1 MAIAKE
7 LWSKI
12 QSYYETWKNPSEI
25 VRLMDEV
32 HVKVD
37 RTSIVKRAKKEEW
50 IRGELQAYPDFDIDE
65 HFASIQEKSQDSQ
78 DVKSLRLILAIKE
91 QETAKE
97 LHKYNSIQALIHAKP
112 FQAARVDKHLDGK
125 KGLREKSALD
135 TIEQLLGIKL
145 IRQFQVGGFRIDG
158 YDANNKIAYE
168 IDEEQHNTKKHSQ
181 ADILRQ
187 KFIEEQLQCKFVR
200 IKV

>member
-7 LWSKI
+7 LWDKARALFELGNSLSLISDSTGIDKSSISKKAKLQGWI
-12 QSYYETWKNPSEI
+12 QG
-25 VRLMDEV
+25 
-32 HVKVD
+32 
-37 RTSIVKRAKKEEW
+37 W
-50 IRGELQAYPDFDIDE
+50 IQGELQAYPDFDIDE

-97 LHKYNSIQALIHAKP
+97 LHRYNSIQALIHAKP
-112 FQAARVDKHLDGK
+112 FQAERVDKHLDGK
-125 KGLREKSALD
+125 KGIREKAALD

-145 IRQFQVGGFRIDG
+145 IRQFTVGGFRIDG
-158 YDANNKIAYE
+158 YDAENKIAYE
-168 IDEEQHNTKKHSQ
+168 IDEEQHNSAKHSQ
-181 ADILRQ
+181 ADVLRQ
-187 KFIEEQLQCKFVR
+187 QFIEQQLGCIFKR

>member
-1 MAIAKE
+1 MKLTDKQWLEVKALYECGHGVTELAKRFNTPKST
-7 LWSKI
+7 L
-12 QSYYETWKNPSEI
+12 QSR
-25 VRLMDEV
+25 V
-32 HVKVD
+32 
-37 RTSIVKRAKKEEW
+37 KKENW
-50 IRGELQAYPDFDIDE
+50 QQGILKSIPDFDIDE
-65 HFASIQEKSQDSQ
+65 HFASIQEKSQDTQ
-78 DVKSLRLILAIKE
+78 DVKALRLILAIKE
-91 QETAKE
+91 QEAIKE
-97 LHKYNSIQALIHAKP
+97 QYKYNSIQALINAKP
-112 FQAARVDKHLDGK
+112 FQVERIDRQLNNG

-187 KFIEEQLQCKFVR
+187 QFIETQLGRTFKR

>member
-1 MAIAKE
+1 MAKLSDKQWLEIQTKYQAGHKLRDIANE
-7 LWSKI
+7 Y
-12 QSYYETWKNPSEI
+12 SYDAGNIT
-25 VRLMDEV
+25 
-32 HVKVD
+32 
-37 RTSIVKRAKKEEW
+37 KRAKKCGW
-50 IRGELQAYPDFDIDE
+50 IHGELQAYPDFDIDE

-145 IRQFQVGGFRIDG
+145 IRQFTVGGFRIDG
-158 YDANNKIAYE
+158 YDAENKIAYE
-168 IDEEQHNTKKHSQ
+168 IDEEQHNSAKHSQ
-181 ADILRQ
+181 ADVLRQ
-187 KFIEEQLQCKFVR
+187 QFIEQQLGCIFKR